1 MTDKDMMSLDNAPKP
16 EDKPAAKP
24 RISKADVEPAEPVAT
39 APALSGAETT
49 AELNS
54 KGREALLQVDSYAE
68 AESLLTKSP
77 ELIEQARAVFGA
89 IVPTTGQNEYMDL
102 AIKAAADDDPMDLRA
117 ALQAKRQRAL
127 NMTAPEAGQLLEFAS
142 EQINKVPVLALNV
155 AMLLT
160 DDLTRLEDASM
171 WQKQKDILLTA
182 GKSLDLD
189 PTTLWEEISRVE
201 APKVAPPPAPKP
213 QPAKVETKPEP
224 QKPQAQNRPT
234 PPPPPVS
241 KPAGGKGPSRLFL
254 AAGFIFLMSALS
266 CGMCA
271 LGQIF

>member
-24 RISKADVEPAEPVAT
+24 RISKADVEPAEPVAA

-49 AELNS
+49 EELNS
-54 KGREALLQVDSYAE
+54 KGREALLQIDSYTE
-68 AESLLTKSP
+68 AESLLSKSP

-89 IVPTTGQNEYMDL
+89 IVPTTGQNEFMDL

-127 NMTAPEAGQLLEFAS
+127 NMTAPEAGQLLEFAN
-142 EQINKVPVLALNV
+142 EQMNKTPALALNV

-189 PTTLWEEISRVE
+189 PTTLWEEISRVD
-201 APKVAPPPAPKP
+201 APKVMPPKP
-213 QPAKVETKPEP
+213 QPAEVEAKPEP
-224 QKPQAQNRPT
+224 PKVEAPKRPT

-241 KPAGGKGPSRLFL
+241 RPAAGKGPSRLFL
-254 AAGFIFLMSALS
+254 VVGFFFLMSFLS
-266 CGMCA
+266 CGICA
-271 LGQIF
+271 MSQLFG

>member
-24 RISKADVEPAEPVAT
+24 RISKADVEPAEPVAA
-39 APALSGAETT
+39 APVVNDTETT

-68 AESLLTKSP
+68 AESLLSKSP

-89 IVPTTGQNEYMDL
+89 IVPTTGQNEFMDL

-127 NMTAPEAGQLLEFAS
+127 NMTAPEAGQLLEFAN
-142 EQINKVPVLALNV
+142 EQINKTPALALNV

-160 DDLTRLEDASM
+160 DDLTRLEDALM

-182 GKSLDLD
+182 GKALDLE
-189 PTTLWEEISRVE
+189 PAALWEEISRVE
-201 APKVAPPPAPKP
+201 APKVTPPPQPQAPKRPTPPP
-213 QPAKVETKPEP
+213 QPETPK
-224 QKPQAQNRPT
+224 RPT

-241 KPAGGKGPSRLFL
+241 RPAAGKGPSRFFL
-254 AAGFIFLMSALS
+254 VAGFIFLMSFLS
-266 CGMCA
+266 CGACA
-271 LGQIF
+271 LSQIFG